1 MKEIQELSYETI
13 AKVLKCSTG
22 TIKSRL
28 HRARELL
35 QRKLEHYI

>member
-1 MKEIQELSYETI
+1 MKEVQEMQYDEI
-13 AKVLKCSTG
+13 AQVLKTSPG

-35 QRKLEHYI
+35 QRKLEHYV

>member
-1 MKEIQELSYETI
+1 MKEVQEMPYETI
-13 AKVLKCSTG
+13 AEVLSCSTG

-35 QRKLEHYI
+35 QRKLEHYK

>member
-1 MKEIQELSYETI
+1 MKEIEELPYETI
-13 AKVLKCSTG
+13 ARVLKTSPG

-35 QRKLEHYI
+35 QRKLEFYV